1 MPRTLV
7 TRAIISMLAAAAA
20 LPLHA
25 QSPQSPTFPAK
36 AVRIIVPYPVGSG
49 IDVLARQLA
58 DRLAPGWGQPIT
70 VENRPGASTIPAVE
84 LAAKSAPDGHTILLT
99 TDASISINPH
109 LFAKLPYDAA
119 KDLAPVTLLV
129 LLQQLLVAHP
139 AFPAATLAELITLA
153 RSRPGTINYGSYGSG
168 SQPHLAGEML
178 KSKATIDLVHIPY
191 KGLPLAVA
199 AVLGGEIQLTFSGI
213 ASSQPHLR
221 AGKLKALA
229 IGGERRSTLLPDVP
243 TFAEL
248 GYPEVETHAWF
259 GLFVPRGTPEDIIN
273 RIQQDAVRIV
283 TEPGFRDK
291 EIIAKGYELVANS
304 PTAFAAYLRTD
315 SANRARAVRIS
326 GARAD

>member
-1 MPRTLV
+1 M
-7 TRAIISMLAAAAA
+7 
-20 LPLHA
+20 
-25 QSPQSPTFPAK
+25 
-36 AVRIIVPYPVGSG
+36 
-49 IDVLARQLA
+49 
-58 DRLAPGWGQPIT
+58 
-70 VENRPGASTIPAVE
+70 
-84 LAAKSAPDGHTILLT
+84 
-99 TDASISINPH
+99 
-109 LFAKLPYDAA
+109 
-119 KDLAPVTLLV
+119 TLLV

-139 AFPAATLAELITLA
+139 SFAAATLAELITLA
-153 RSRPGTINYGSYGSG
+153 RSKPGTINYGSYGSG

-178 KSKATIDLVHIPY
+178 KSKAAIDLVHIPY

-259 GLFVPRGTPEDIIN
+259 GLFVPRGTPEEIIN

-304 PTAFAAYLRTD
+304 SAAFAGYLRTD